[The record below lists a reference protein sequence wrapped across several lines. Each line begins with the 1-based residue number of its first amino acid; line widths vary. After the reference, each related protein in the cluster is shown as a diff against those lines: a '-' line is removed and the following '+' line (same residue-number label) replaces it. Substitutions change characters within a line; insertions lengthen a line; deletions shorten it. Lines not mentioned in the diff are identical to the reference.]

1 MHRRHVNRLVTLLS
15 AATLIAT
22 APAKA
27 AAQVACT
34 PGPLSAYLTTAGL
47 GCSLGGTTLSQFAG
61 TQLTAS
67 SNDVYLDPFTL
78 QGPPGFTWLGF
89 NVTFSPGT
97 ILAADQLFG
106 FSFWTGGSPIFGID
120 ARQQLGPSANGFSA
134 LRARV
139 TGDGGAIRAIDRY
152 QDVNGSLVADHR
164 TCGLM
169 GFQALSCINNASTW
183 HGVTLP
189 DADGN
194 YMVNVSSVLGVPGT
208 PNNYSVAVL
217 VQTASST
224 PEPATLLL
232 LATGLSAA
240 GAAVR
245 RKRKG

>member
-1 MHRRHVNRLVTLLS
+1 MHRRRVNRVVTLLS

-22 APAKA
+22 APGQAQ
-27 AAQVACT
+27 AQVACT
-34 PGPLSAYLTTAGL
+34 PGPLSAYLSTAGL
-47 GCSLGGTTLSQFAG
+47 GCNLGGTTLSQFAG
-61 TQLTAS
+61 TRFTAS
-67 SNDVYLDPFTL
+67 SDEVYLDPFTL

-89 NVTFSPGT
+89 NVSFSPGT
-97 ILAADQLFG
+97 VVAADQLFG
-106 FSFWTGGSPIFGID
+106 FSFWTGGSPIFGLD
-120 ARQQLGPSANGFSA
+120 AQQQLGPGASGFTA
-134 LRARV
+134 LRAKV

-152 QDVNGSLVADHR
+152 HEVNGLLVADHR

-194 YMVNVSSVLGVPGT
+194 YLVNVSSVLGVAGA

-245 RKRKG
+245 RKRKA